1 MLRNNKKENPEVMK
15 FREKLTLLNIEP
27 SIRHLVISKK
37 KMVHQYGRRKSTKTS
52 GVHFFY
58 KSYFFSL
65 EK

>member
-1 MLRNNKKENPEVMK
+1 MK

-27 SIRHLVISKK
+27 SIRHLVIFLK